1 MLHALQAF
9 MPEGVEWTRPEGGM
23 FVWLQLPS
31 GMDSSRL
38 LQDALDSHVAF
49 VPGGT
54 RTTLLDR
61 ARPAL
66 EISRQRNVASC
77 AGETLDRVN
86 PLQ

>member
-1 MLHALQAF
+1 
-9 MPEGVEWTRPEGGM
+9 MPEGAKWTRPEGGM
-23 FVWLQLPS
+23 IVWLQLTN

-54 RTTLLDR
+54 RTKLLDR

-66 EISRQRNVASC
+66 EIGRQRNVASC